1 MQQSQA
7 DELLVERIV
16 RGEPDAWRNLIAR
29 YEGRL
34 LAFARAR
41 LAAHADAEDV
51 VQEAFIGFLQS
62 LGNYDTS
69 RPLETYL
76 FAILRYKIHDLLKRQ
91 GARPMITVQDGAMLD
106 DALQADHHTGETP
119 SRYLG
124 ADEHRRRRAEILGDA
139 LKGLINELR
148 DHSRFDDLQVIEL
161 SFYVGRRNKDIASLL
176 DLDEK
181 QVAGIKFRAIQRL
194 KAMLETTCM
203 PEAPQTESGEITD
216 LTVCEIWRR
225 RRLTCLKR
233 STLGSYL
240 FGVLE
245 DPWLSHTQF
254 HLDVAACP
262 MCLANLEDL
271 RAESDEE
278 PATDFAQRLFQSSA
292 GFLSRAPD
300 SNPPS
305 TA

>member
-7 DELLVERIV
+7 DELLVEQII

-51 VQEAFIGFLQS
+51 VQEAFVGFLQS
-62 LGNYDTS
+62 LANYDAS

-76 FAILRYKIHDLLKRQ
+76 FAILRYKINDLLKRQ
-91 GARPMITVQDGAMLD
+91 GARPVITVEDGALLD
-106 DALQADHHTGETP
+106 DALLAVHQVGETP
-119 SRYLG
+119 SRYLR
-124 ADEHRRRRAEILGDA
+124 AEEHRHRRAEILGDA
-139 LKGLINELR
+139 LKNLINELR
-148 DHSRFDDLQVIEL
+148 DHARLDDLQVIEL
-161 SFYVGRRNKDIASLL
+161 SFYAGRRNKDIASLL

-194 KAMLETTCM
+194 KIILESACL
-203 PEAPQTESGEITD
+203 PEAPQADSGEISD
-216 LTVCEIWRR
+216 DTVAEIWRR

-245 DPWLSHTQF
+245 DPWLSYTQF
-254 HLDVAACP
+254 HLDVAGCP
-262 MCLANLEDL
+262 LCLANLEDL
-271 RAESDEE
+271 RAESDQG
-278 PATDFAQRLFQSSA
+278 PAEDFARRLFQSSV
-292 GFLSRAPD
+292 GFLSRSPEI
-300 SNPPS
+300 NPPP
-305 TA
+305 TT